1 MTAPAQPRVDDYAA
15 LCDRVRLLCGV
26 DLMRYE
32 RREMERRVR
41 TWTERRGAVS
51 LEVYGDLL
59 RRDPD
64 ELDAF
69 LGRATRSDEPVAGHR
84 ER

>member
-15 LCDRVRLLCGV
+15 LCDKVRRLGGV

-32 RREMERRVR
+32 RSEMERRVR
-41 TWTERRGAVS
+41 SWVQRRGAAS
-51 LEVYGDLL
+51 LDVYGDLL

-69 LGRATRSDEPVAGHR
+69 LDRATRSEVPIAGHR
-84 ER
+84 RR